1 MKKTIRKFISENV
14 SNAALAGIA
23 GGALTL
29 ILALVCMVTE
39 NDSLMMG
46 VVIAAAVTALGSA
59 VLSITASK
67 KLGENVALPIEQMAQ
82 GAQVKADGDVPQ
94 ELAEA
99 ANVVNFATEGRV
111 AAADYIAKIADGDFT
126 ADIPEKIRTNEM
138 GQSFAKLSDSINR
151 AFGNIYEGAQAVNT
165 DGEQMSGVSRTLS
178 MGAAEQAGTLQEL
191 SSSVSLIKDAVM
203 KNAENAHEANR
214 IVTEATAELE
224 TGTAYMKALVS
235 AMDNINK
242 STEQISEF
250 VKVIEDIAFQTNIL
264 ALNSSVEAARAG
276 EAGKGFAVVAME
288 VKNLATRSQEAAQET
303 TAVIEECVKNVREGL
318 GKTERTA
325 KSISAVVEETKE
337 ISRLIGIISN
347 ACDEQSQ
354 SIVRIDNGVERI
366 NTVVQNTNNAA
377 RECVMSAQQLAERS
391 GRLKSEIGNFRFKD
405 AAHTHIVKAPVEK
418 PAAPAVKAA
427 QSVKAPEAKPVEKPA
442 APAVKAAQPVKAPE
456 TKPVE
461 KPVAPEVKP
470 VEEKKPAPAVRPAVS
485 PVRPAVKPVEEKKAE
500 PEKPAASAVKPA
512 VSPARPAAAAPRR
525 ASADSY
531 ANAEFV
537 ETPDNKY

>member
-1 MKKTIRKFISENV
+1 MKKSIRKFISESV
-14 SNAALAGIA
+14 SGAALAGIA

-29 ILALVCMVTE
+29 ILAVMCMVTKS
-39 NDSLMMG
+39 DSMIIG
-46 VVIAAAVTALGSA
+46 VVIAAALTAVGSA
-59 VLSITASK
+59 VLSLTASK
-67 KLGENVALPIEQMAQ
+67 KLNDNVALPIEQISQ
-82 GAQVKADGDVPQ
+82 GEQVKTDGDVPQ
-94 ELAEA
+94 ELADA
-99 ANVVNFATEGRV
+99 ANVVNFATEGRI

-126 ADIPEKIRTNEM
+126 ADIPEKIKTNEM
-138 GQSFAKLSDSINR
+138 GKSFAKLSENINR
-151 AFGNIYEGAQAVNT
+151 AFGNIYDGAQAVNT

-178 MGAAEQAGTLQEL
+178 VGAAEQVGTLREL
-191 SSSVSLIKDAVM
+191 SSSVDHIKDAVM

-224 TGTAYMKALVS
+224 TGTAYMKQLVA

-337 ISRLIGIISN
+337 ISRLINIISN

-354 SIVRIDNGVERI
+354 SIIRIDDGVERI
-366 NTVVQNTNNAA
+366 NSVVQTTNNAA
-377 RECVMSAQQLAERS
+377 QECVISAQQLTERS
-391 GRLKSEIGNFRFKD
+391 GRLKSEIGNFRFRDTKVSAPAPK
-405 AAHTHIVKAPVEK
+405 AAPVKVKPVAVVEKPVAVVEKPVAVAEKPVAEPVEK
-418 PAAPAVKAA
+418 PA
-427 QSVKAPEAKPVEKPA
+427 EPV
-442 APAVKAAQPVKAPE
+442 V
-456 TKPVE
+456 
-461 KPVAPEVKP
+461 KPVAP
-470 VEEKKPAPAVRPAVS
+470 APRLVV
-485 PVRPAVKPVEEKKAE
+485 EKKAE
-500 PEKPAASAVKPA
+500 PEKVSAPARPVARPAASA
-512 VSPARPAAAAPRR
+512 PRR
-525 ASADSY
+525 TTNDSY